1 MDTCEIGVR
10 LYQHTSVDDCIP
22 YGFLGLY
29 YHCSATNR
37 LNFID
42 FVIGE
47 VYFFN
52 TIFSELKRKFFVVR
66 GVLIEYSIWL
76 RQNKP
81 ISPHLNEQKWHSKLT
96 LTL

>member
-10 LYQHTSVDDCIP
+10 LYQHTFVDDCIP

-37 LNFID
+37 LNFIN

-47 VYFFN
+47 VYFS
-52 TIFSELKRKFFVVR
+52 IQFF
-66 GVLIEYSIWL
+66 
-76 RQNKP
+76 QN
-81 ISPHLNEQKWHSKLT
+81 
-96 LTL
+96 